1 MALTHEV
8 RYAARALRHS
18 AGFTTVAIVTL
29 GLGIGATTAIFSV
42 VNAVLLRPL
51 PYPDSG
57 RIVQVFQ
64 IIERPNVGTP
74 LRGGLTP
81 DQFQIWRDQASAVSQ
96 IAVHGVRTYTLTGVN
111 DAVRLNGAAVTPSL
125 FPLLDVAP
133 LLGRWFESEA
143 AQPGAEPVVILSQT
157 TWERYLGSD
166 PDVLERQ
173 LTLEGNPYRVVGVM
187 PRGFDFP
194 ALPAAY
200 RDATGGL
207 DNLPQFWVPVG
218 LRPPNPNPT
227 TDVAMMPTL
236 ARLGPELS
244 PEQAEA
250 EANILVP
257 PIRPERPVRV
267 EIVTLL
273 DELVAPV
280 RPALLMLQ
288 TGVGFLLLIACANV
302 TNLLLA
308 RGAARQREL
317 AIRLALGAG
326 RAEITRSILTES
338 LLLALGG
345 GGLGCLLAWW
355 GTVALRALPPG
366 TIPRIGETAVDVR
379 VLLFALG
386 VSLATGLLVGLITS
400 VRVGRLDPLQS
411 LRETA
416 GGDGRRT
423 ASRPSSV
430 LAIAQVAAATVL
442 LVGAALLTNSFVR
455 LLAVDP
461 GFDPDGVVSFQI
473 SLPQYRYAD
482 TTQQRPVY
490 TRLYEAL
497 ERLPGVRAVALGNRL
512 PTLPPTRG
520 GGLLIDG
527 ERAEPAFVAYR
538 LVTPGFFRSL
548 GIPLRRGREL
558 NDRDRDGQP
567 PVAVVNDAF
576 ARHYF
581 PIDDALGAELGFLR
595 SPEPIRIV
603 GVVGDTTP
611 AGPDGTTIPEMYFS
625 YLQFPSPN
633 PRFSPLT
640 TLAGGV
646 RTSGD
651 TGTMASLPAS
661 IRDAVRAI
669 DPELA
674 VHSIATLADRRADAL
689 AQARFYLTAA
699 TGLAVVALLLAAI
712 GIYGVLAYAVTQRT
726 RELGI
731 RIALGADATSLVRMV
746 SMHGLGLALAGL
758 AFGVAGAL
766 GTTRFLDSMLFGVT
780 SRDPLTLCAVVVLFS
795 VTALVA
801 SYVPARRATRVDPL
815 TSLRAE

>member
-1 MALTHEV
+1 MALAHDV
-8 RYAARALRHS
+8 RYAARALRRS

-51 PYPDSG
+51 PYPDAG

-74 LRGGLTP
+74 LRAGLTP

-96 IAVHGVRTYTLTGVN
+96 IAVHGVRTYTLTGV
-111 DAVRLNGAAVTPSL
+111 DEAVRLNGAAVTPSL
-125 FPLLDVAP
+125 FPLLGVGP
-133 LLGRWFESEA
+133 LLGRWFEPEA

-157 TWERYLGSD
+157 TWKRYLGSD
-166 PDVLERQ
+166 PDVLDRL
-173 LTLEGNPYRVVGVM
+173 LTLEGNAYRVVGVM

-200 RDATGGL
+200 RDATGAL
-207 DNLPQFWVPVG
+207 DDLPQFWVPVG

-227 TDVAMMPTL
+227 TDLALMPTL
-236 ARLGPELS
+236 ARLSSELS
-244 PEQAEA
+244 LEQAEA
-250 EANILVP
+250 EANTLVP
-257 PIRPERPVRV
+257 PVRPDRTFRV
-267 EIVTLL
+267 EIVTLQ
-273 DELVAPV
+273 DELIAPI
-280 RPALLMLQ
+280 RPALLILQ
-288 TGVGFLLLIACANV
+288 TAVGFLLLIACANV

-308 RGAARQREL
+308 RGATRQREL

-326 RAEITRSILTES
+326 RAEITRSILAES

-345 GGLGCLLAWW
+345 GALGCLLAWW
-355 GTVALRALPPG
+355 GTVVLRALPPG
-366 TIPRIGETAVDVR
+366 TVPRIGETAVDGW

-386 VSLATGLLVGLITS
+386 LSLATGLLVGLITT
-400 VRVGRLDPLQS
+400 VRASRVDAFQS
-411 LRETA
+411 LRDTA
-416 GGDGRRT
+416 GGDGRPT
-423 ASRPSSV
+423 AHRPSSA

-442 LVGAALLTNSFVR
+442 LVGAVLLTNSFVR
-455 LLAVDP
+455 LLRIDS

-473 SLPQYRYAD
+473 SLPRYRYAD
-482 TTQQRPVY
+482 TTQLRPVY
-490 TRLYEAL
+490 TRLYDVL
-497 ERLPGVRAVALGNRL
+497 ERLPGVRAVVLGNSL

-527 ERAEPAFVAYR
+527 ERADPAAVAYR

-558 NDRDRDGQP
+558 SGHDLDGQP

-581 PIDDALGAELGFLR
+581 PTGDALGAEFVFLR

-611 AGPDGTTIPEMYFS
+611 AGPDGTTTPEIYFS

-646 RTSGD
+646 RTSDD
-651 TGTMASLPAS
+651 TGTMASL
-661 IRDAVRAI
+661 IRDAVRTI

-674 VHSIATLADRRADAL
+674 VHNIATLADRRADAL

-731 RIALGADATSLVRMV
+731 RIALGADAASLVRMV

-758 AFGVAGAL
+758 AVGIAGAL
-766 GTTRFLDSMLFGVT
+766 WTTRFLDSMLFGVT
-780 SRDPLTLCAVVVLFS
+780 SRDPLTVVAVVVLFS
-795 VTALVA
+795 MTALVA
-801 SYVPARRATRVDPL
+801 SYVPARRATRADPL

>member
-1 MALTHEV
+1 MALTHDV
-8 RYAARALRHS
+8 RYAARALRRS
-18 AGFTTVAIVTL
+18 AGFTSVAIVTL

-51 PYPDSG
+51 PYPDAD

-81 DQFQIWRDQASAVSQ
+81 DQFQIWRDEADAVSQ
-96 IAVHGVRTYTLTGVN
+96 IAVHGVRTYTLTGV
-111 DAVRLNGAAVTPSL
+111 DEPVRLNGAAVTPSL
-125 FPLLDVAP
+125 FPLLGIAP
-133 LLGRWFESEA
+133 LLGRTFEPDA
-143 AQPGAEPVVILSQT
+143 AQPGAEPVVILSQA

-166 PDVLERQ
+166 PDVLDRL
-173 LTLEGNPYRVVGVM
+173 LTLEGNPHRVVGVM

-207 DNLPQFWVPVG
+207 GDLPQFWVPVG

-227 TDVAMMPTL
+227 TDIAMMPTV
-236 ARLGPELS
+236 ARLRPELS
-244 PEQAEA
+244 LAQAEA
-250 EANILVP
+250 EANTLVP
-257 PIRPERPVRV
+257 PVRPDRPFRV
-267 EIVTLL
+267 EIVTLE

-288 TGVGFLLLIACANV
+288 TAVGFLLLIACANV

-308 RGAARQREL
+308 RGAGRQREL

-326 RAEITRSILTES
+326 RAQITRDILAES

-345 GGLGCLLAWW
+345 GTLGCLLAWW
-355 GTVALRALPPG
+355 GTGLLRALPPG
-366 TIPRIGETAVDVR
+366 TIPRIGETSVDGW
-379 VLLFALG
+379 VLAFALTL
-386 VSLATGLLVGLITS
+386 SLATGLLVGLVTA
-400 VRVGRLDPLQS
+400 VRIGRVDPLQS
-411 LRETA
+411 LRDTA
-416 GGDGRRT
+416 GGDPRRT
-423 ASRPSSV
+423 GSRPSSA

-442 LVGAALLTNSFVR
+442 LVGASLLANSFVR
-455 LLAVDP
+455 LLRVDP
-461 GFDPDGVVSFQI
+461 GFDPDGMVSFQI
-473 SLPQYRYAD
+473 ALPRYRYAD
-482 TTQQRPVY
+482 TAQRQPLY
-490 TRLYEAL
+490 TRLYEAMAA
-497 ERLPGVRAVALGNRL
+497 LPGAEAVVLGNSL
-512 PTLPPTRG
+512 PTLPPMRG
-520 GGLLIDG
+520 GALLIDG
-527 ERAEPAFVAYR
+527 ERAEPAVVAYR
-538 LVTPGFFRSL
+538 LVTPGFFRGL
-548 GIPLRRGREL
+548 GVPLRRGREL
-558 NDRDRDGQP
+558 RDRDRTGQP

-581 PIDDALGAELGFLR
+581 PTREALGAEFVFLR

-603 GVVGDTTP
+603 GVVGDMTP
-611 AGPDGTTIPEMYFS
+611 AGPDGTITPEIYFS

-646 RTSGD
+646 RTTAD
-651 TGTMASLPAS
+651 TGTMASL
-661 IRDAVRAI
+661 IRDAVRSI

-674 VHSIATLADRRADAL
+674 VHNVATLADRRADAL
-689 AQARFYLTAA
+689 AQARFYLIAA
-699 TGLAVVALLLAAI
+699 AGLAVVALLLAAI

-731 RIALGADATSLVRMV
+731 RIALGADAASLVRTV
-746 SMHGLGLALAGL
+746 SMRGLGLALAGL
-758 AFGVAGAL
+758 AVGVAGAL
-766 GTTRFLDSMLFGVT
+766 WTTRFLDSMLFGVT
-780 SRDPLTLCAVVVLFS
+780 SRDPLTLCAVVVIFC
-795 VTALVA
+795 VTALAA

>member
-355 GTVALRALPPG
+355 GTVALRALPQAPSPG
-366 TIPRIGETAVDVR
+366 SARPPSMSGCCSSPW
-379 VLLFALG
+379 
-386 VSLATGLLVGLITS
+386 VS
-400 VRVGRLDPLQS
+400 
-411 LRETA
+411 
-416 GGDGRRT
+416 
-423 ASRPSSV
+423 
-430 LAIAQVAAATVL
+430 
-442 LVGAALLTNSFVR
+442 
-455 LLAVDP
+455 
-461 GFDPDGVVSFQI
+461 
-473 SLPQYRYAD
+473 
-482 TTQQRPVY
+482 
-490 TRLYEAL
+490 
-497 ERLPGVRAVALGNRL
+497 
-512 PTLPPTRG
+512 
-520 GGLLIDG
+520 
-527 ERAEPAFVAYR
+527 
-538 LVTPGFFRSL
+538 
-548 GIPLRRGREL
+548 
-558 NDRDRDGQP
+558 
-567 PVAVVNDAF
+567 
-576 ARHYF
+576 
-581 PIDDALGAELGFLR
+581 R
-595 SPEPIRIV
+595 SP
-603 GVVGDTTP
+603 
-611 AGPDGTTIPEMYFS
+611 PDCS
-625 YLQFPSPN
+625 S
-633 PRFSPLT
+633 
-640 TLAGGV
+640 
-646 RTSGD
+646 D
-651 TGTMASLPAS
+651 
-661 IRDAVRAI
+661 
-669 DPELA
+669 
-674 VHSIATLADRRADAL
+674 
-689 AQARFYLTAA
+689 
-699 TGLAVVALLLAAI
+699 
-712 GIYGVLAYAVTQRT
+712 
-726 RELGI
+726 
-731 RIALGADATSLVRMV
+731 
-746 SMHGLGLALAGL
+746 
-758 AFGVAGAL
+758 
-766 GTTRFLDSMLFGVT
+766 
-780 SRDPLTLCAVVVLFS
+780 
-795 VTALVA
+795 
-801 SYVPARRATRVDPL
+801 
-815 TSLRAE
+815 

>member
-1 MALTHEV
+1 MALPHDV
-8 RYAARALRHS
+8 RYAARALRRS

-51 PYPDSG
+51 PYPDAG

-64 IIERPNVGTP
+64 IIERPNIGTP
-74 LRGGLTP
+74 LRAGLTP
-81 DQFQIWRDQASAVSQ
+81 DQFQIWRDEADAVSQ
-96 IAVHGVRTYTLTGVN
+96 IAVHGVRTFTLTGVD

-125 FPLLDVAP
+125 FPLLDIDP
-133 LLGRWFESEA
+133 LLGRTFEPEA
-143 AQPGAEPVVILSQT
+143 AQPGAAPVVILSQA
-157 TWERYLGSD
+157 TWERYLGAD
-166 PDVLERQ
+166 PDVVDRL

-200 RDATGGL
+200 RGATGGL
-207 DNLPQFWVPVG
+207 EDLPQFWVPVG

-227 TDVAMMPTL
+227 TDLALMPTL
-236 ARLGPELS
+236 ARLTAELS
-244 PEQAEA
+244 LEQAEA
-250 EANILVP
+250 EANTLVP
-257 PIRPERPVRV
+257 SVRPDRPVRV
-267 EIVTLL
+267 EIVSLQ

-280 RPALLMLQ
+280 RPALLILQ
-288 TGVGFLLLIACANV
+288 TAVGFLLLIACANV

-326 RAEITRSILTES
+326 RGQITRDILAES

-345 GGLGCLLAWW
+345 GTLGCLLAWW
-355 GTVALRALPPG
+355 GTGMLRLLPPG
-366 TIPRIGETAVDVR
+366 TIPRIGETTVDGW
-379 VLLFALG
+379 VLAFALAL
-386 VSLATGLLVGLITS
+386 SLATGLLVGLVTA
-400 VRVGRLDPLQS
+400 VRVGRVDPLQS
-411 LRETA
+411 LKDAA
-416 GGDGRRT
+416 GSVGGGTRH
-423 ASRPSSV
+423 RPSTL

-442 LVGAALLTNSFVR
+442 LVGASLLANSFVR
-455 LLAVDP
+455 LLRVDS
-461 GFDPDGVVSFQI
+461 GFNPAGVVSFQI
-473 SLPQYRYAD
+473 SLPRYRYTD
-482 TTQQRPVY
+482 TTQRQLVY
-490 TRLYEAL
+490 TRLREAMAA
-497 ERLPGVRAVALGNRL
+497 LPRAGSVVLANSL

-520 GGLLIDG
+520 GGLRIDG
-527 ERAEPAFVAYR
+527 EQADPAVVAYR
-538 LVTPGFFRSL
+538 LVVPGFFRGL
-548 GIPLRRGREL
+548 GIPLRRGRGL
-558 NDRDRDGQP
+558 RDRDLDGQP
-567 PVAVVNDAF
+567 PVAVVNEAF

-581 PIDDALGAELGFLR
+581 PTGDALDAEFEFLR
-595 SPEPIRIV
+595 SPEAIRIV

-611 AGPDGTTIPEMYFS
+611 AGPDGTVTPEIYFS
-625 YLQFPSPN
+625 YLQFPRPN

-651 TGTMASLPAS
+651 TGTMASL
-661 IRDAVRAI
+661 IRDAVRTI

-674 VHSIATLADRRADAL
+674 VHNVATLADRRAGAL
-689 AQARFYLTAA
+689 AQARFYLIAA
-699 TGLAVVALLLAAI
+699 IGLAVVALLLAAI

-731 RIALGADATSLVRMV
+731 RIALGADAAALIRMV
-746 SMHGLGLALAGL
+746 TMRGLGLALAGL
-758 AFGVAGAL
+758 AVGVAGAL
-766 GTTRFLDSMLFGVT
+766 WTTRFLDSMLFGVT
-780 SRDPLTLCAVVVLFS
+780 SRDPFTLVAVVVLFC
-795 VTALVA
+795 VTALSA